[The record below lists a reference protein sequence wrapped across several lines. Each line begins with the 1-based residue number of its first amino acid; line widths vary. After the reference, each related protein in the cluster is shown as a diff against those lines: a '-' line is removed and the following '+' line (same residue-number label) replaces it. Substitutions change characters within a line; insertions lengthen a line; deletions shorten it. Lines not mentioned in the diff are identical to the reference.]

1 MASSDPRGLAK
12 EVGTLRRLR
21 PNLKNAVSHLVL
33 SHDPSQRKL
42 SESEW
47 RQAIEVALE
56 EHGATGAAMASWLH
70 FDAQHQH
77 AHVFFCR
84 VLPNGEVVSDSH
96 NFRKNETAARRIE
109 NLMNLQPPTPL
120 PADEQIGDR
129 QAVTN
134 ARRRAERN
142 GTLDPSKI
150 DVKAVRAALAE
161 ARDHAHFLQLLAEAN
176 IETGID
182 RRGVGRQIFGWRLRR
197 IGAQEWIK
205 ASTLAKDLSWPK
217 IAHRFP
223 ELAESQAQAPAPP
236 TVEAPAPAAPVQ
248 AKPDQ
253 YTRAPAPIRQL
264 LREQEQDRQL
274 RREMASVPTLNPEP
288 AKQPSKR
295 WGVDL
300 AAVDRS
306 TRDLGPLTRA
316 MALLGA
322 VAIKYSLAFLR
333 GLIAWLGRL
342 LSKLG
347 FGIKEM
353 PQHVAGVQQAVT
365 FEPFT
370 IDAEAHQV
378 PDVEAAAQLV
388 NQVATALEEKNAAW
402 LPRGEGRDAIAAG
415 LMADTGRDPEPV
427 TVVAEGAE
435 KNVLD
440 DMFSVEVTEAAAP
453 APEALEA
460 APAAPAKSAWL
471 VFQEAAKAFSQA
483 AAAVQQA
490 RLKPIMYIDGRP
502 KARALHQAAAAEL
515 RELERAHAGWRAD
528 HKVAAALGADPLG
541 LKAQVEAARTAAART
556 SAGLLKADQEHAEFE
571 ILFAKTP
578 APTVPMALQDRH
590 AAAAVTLN
598 KAKELLISKARLNLN
613 ILDGNPMLR
622 QRREALAAQVRRAET
637 RMAAFLV
644 DPRSQPAAVAEL
656 EQTLRALAA
665 EVNIERARLAPR
677 PDVDEA
683 QNVDEAGQHGHAVP
697 GQR

>member
-120 PADEQIGDR
+120 PADEQIDDR

-142 GTLDPSKI
+142 GTLDPAKI

-223 ELAESQAQAPAPP
+223 ELEELQAPVLQAP
-236 TVEAPAPAAPVQ
+236 EAPEQ
-248 AKPDQ
+248 ANSDQ
-253 YTRAPAPIRQL
+253 YARAPAPIRQM
-264 LREQEQDRQL
+264 LREQHQQRHL
-274 RREMASVPTLNPEP
+274 VPAPKPEP
-288 AKQPSKR
+288 TQTTRKS
-295 WGVDL
+295 WDIDL
-300 AAVDRS
+300 AEVDRA
-306 TRDLGPLTRA
+306 TRDLGPLSRA
-316 MALLGA
+316 MALLGSA
-322 VAIKYSLAFLR
+322 CLKYTLSFLKTLIGWIK
-333 GLIAWLGRL
+333 RL
-342 LSKLG
+342 LEKL
-347 FGIKEM
+347 FGI
-353 PQHVAGVQQAVT
+353 GVRETQPASGQQAVQY
-365 FEPFT
+365 EPFT
-370 IDAEAHQV
+370 IDAEAREV
-378 PDVEAAAQLV
+378 PDAEAATQLV
-388 NQVATALEEKNAAW
+388 NQVTAALHSKDAAL
-402 LPRGEGRDAIAAG
+402 LPNVEGRDQIAAA
-415 LMADTGRDPEPV
+415 LMADPGRQVDENALDEMFAPE
-427 TVVAEGAE
+427 VAAAA
-435 KNVLD
+435 
-440 DMFSVEVTEAAAP
+440 TPPAAAP
-453 APEALEA
+453 PAPPPAPPAAPPKTALVMFLEA
-460 APAAPAKSAWL
+460 AKTFSLTASLVRNAELKDIKYVDQQPAAR
-471 VFQEAAKAFSQA
+471 AARDA
-483 AAAVQQA
+483 A
-490 RLKPIMYIDGRP
+490 MTE
-502 KARALHQAAAAEL
+502 HAEL
-515 RELERAHAGWRAD
+515 TEARRIWKSD
-528 HKVAAALGADPLG
+528 NKVLSTLGADPL
-541 LKAQVEAARTAAART
+541 KFAARIEAAQKRVVAAEK
-556 SAGLLKADQEHAEFE
+556 SVEKAERQHGKFE
-571 ILFAKTP
+571 KLWNATP
-578 APTVPMALQDRH
+578 TPPVPFELQDRH
-590 AAAAVTLN
+590 VAASENL
-598 KAKELLISKARLNLN
+598 KKSQQLLISKARLNLT

-622 QRREALAAQVRRAET
+622 QNRETFGALIRRAET
-637 RMAAFLV
+637 QLAAFLI
-644 DPRSQPAAVAEL
+644 DPRT
-656 EQTLRALAA
+656 QTTVVKDVDEMIRNLTA

-677 PDVDEA
+677 PDVEDG
-683 QNVDEAGQHGHAVP
+683 QNLDEAGQHGFAAP
-697 GQR
+697 GPR